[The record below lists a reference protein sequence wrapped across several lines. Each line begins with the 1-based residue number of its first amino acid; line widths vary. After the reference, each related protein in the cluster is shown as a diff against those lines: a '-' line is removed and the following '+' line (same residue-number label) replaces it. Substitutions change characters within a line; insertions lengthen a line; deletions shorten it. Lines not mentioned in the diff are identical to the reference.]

1 MLLLRLKGAAKS
13 AAKRGG
19 GKLGKANFM
28 LASLAVKDKGLWN
41 IVGGRAYIPRLLRVG
56 QIFSGNGCDCGIV
69 GIKDAD
75 DAGDTDIFLVSDM
88 EIHEKR
94 SFLFYSVKQP
104 PLTSIC
110 LAPLIRS
117 GSQEVMMI
125 CFPEIFSQR

>member
-1 MLLLRLKGAAKS
+1 MLLLRLIGAAQS
-13 AAKRGG
+13 AAERGS

-28 LASLAVKDKGLWN
+28 LIPLAIKDKGFWD
-41 IVGGRAYIPRLLRVG
+41 IVGSRAYISRLLRVG

-69 GIKDAD
+69 GIKNAD
-75 DAGDTDIFLVSDM
+75 DAGDADILFVSDM
-88 EIHEKR
+88 EIHKR
-94 SFLFYSVKQP
+94 DPFCYSVKQP

>member
-41 IVGGRAYIPRLLRVG
+41 IVGGRAHIPRLLRVG
-56 QIFSGNGCDCGIV
+56 QIFSGNGCYGGIV

-94 SFLFYSVKQP
+94 SFLFYSVKQQSE
-104 PLTSIC
+104 LMSTLVHC
-110 LAPLIRS
+110 KY
-117 GSQEVMMI
+117 
-125 CFPEIFSQR
+125 